1 MRRPFFHFASA
12 LLACL
17 FLTQCGSIPVGGG
30 GARTKR
36 LEKMGYE
43 SVPLGKIAGDKR
55 YSGFFLV
62 NGTPLQF
69 LVDSGA
75 NRTDVDEAL
84 AEKTGL
90 RIDHS
95 VRIVTRGAL
104 GREIHSGRGFGSL
117 QIGSMISPDFP
128 FTIAPRGGV
137 KTSTSSYAGQVGL
150 DALSATGALVDIPT
164 GKMWVPGPNSTQGLG
179 RAGLRLGVRPD
190 LGNKALRLETAGRL
204 PHLILKG
211 TLNGR
216 PVSWV
221 VDTGAEVSVMAAESF
236 DSFNIPSRNTNSRM
250 IDASG
255 DRIPLRYARL
265 YNLTFGE
272 VNISVFDISIAPLG
286 PVRKYFH
293 DGSGRPVDGILGM
306 DFLTTG
312 SALLD
317 SGSGFL
323 YMGEPR

>member
-1 MRRPFFHFASA
+1 MRRISLHFTSA

-17 FLTQCGSIPVGGG
+17 FLTQCGSIPGVGGDP
-30 GARTKR
+30 RSKR
-36 LEKMGYE
+36 LAKMGYE
-43 SVPLGKIAGDKR
+43 SVHLERIPCDKR
-55 YSGFFLV
+55 YSGMFLV
-62 NGTPLQF
+62 NGAPLQF

-75 NRTDVDEAL
+75 NRTDVEEDLAL
-84 AEKTGL
+84 KTGL

-117 QIGSMISPDFP
+117 QIGSMISHDFP

-150 DALSATGALVDIPT
+150 DALSATGALIDIPS
-164 GKMWVPGPNSTQGLG
+164 GKMWVPGPRSAHGLERG
-179 RAGLRLGVRPD
+179 GLHLGVRPE
-190 LGNKALRLETAGRL
+190 LGDKALRLGTAGRL
-204 PHLILKG
+204 PHLILRG
-211 TLNGR
+211 TLAGR

-236 DSFNIPSRNTNSRM
+236 DNFNFISRETNSRM

-255 DRIPLRYARL
+255 DRIPLRHARL
-265 YNLTFGE
+265 YNLAFGE

-286 PVRKYFH
+286 PVRQYFQ
-293 DGSGRPVDGILGM
+293 DANGRPVDGILGM

-317 SGSGFL
+317 SGSGVL
-323 YMGEPR
+323 YLGQPQ